1 MPTYSFKSIGKVP
14 SAEEMVD
21 IMLSRTQRKTPTVVR
36 NGWKI
41 HRIRSFYMR
50 KVKFTSQNIV
60 ERLKLITDGFPQLDD
75 VHPFYAD
82 LMNVLYDRDHY
93 KLALGQINT
102 TRSLIASLGKD
113 YARLLKYGDTLYR
126 CKQLKR
132 AALGRMATMLKK
144 LKASFGYLEEV
155 RKHLTRLP
163 SIDPSTRTLI
173 LTGYPNVGKS
183 SFMNKVTRADVEVQ
197 PYAFTTKSL
206 YVGHLDYQYLRWQ
219 VIDTPGILDH
229 PLEERNTI
237 EMQSITALAHLQCSI
252 LYFVDI
258 SEQCGYSI
266 EQQLALFESIM
277 PLFVGKPLICI
288 ANKIDVVAMSELDA
302 ADKALLAR
310 FESLSGRAMM
320 PMSGVTE
327 VGLSAVKNLAC
338 EALLRKRVESKMG
351 GKRVATVANR
361 LTVSVPVA
369 RDAKARGVTIPAAV
383 LAKRAEEDG
392 MDAEEE
398 EVAALPLPA
407 DRAER
412 RGKMAKMAA
421 AKLEALGRGGKGFGE
436 VFDPTYPNMK
446 KHYLGQLRCDD
457 WVSDI
462 IPQFMD
468 GKNIAD
474 YVDPDIEAR
483 LEELEREEEQLVAE
497 FEAQQQQLR
506 DEADSDEELTV
517 EETALLAKVQR
528 KKKIVIAKHQQGKNL
543 NRGKI
548 PRNKGPRKTAGEFKK
563 LLGRKGLG
571 LEANLAEGVGAAG
584 LSGVK
589 RKRSHVDHTAT
600 SASEKKATVERARG
614 RTMMR
619 GGVSSYDD
627 DAEGSAAAGGDMEV
641 DGSGA
646 ARSGSKT
653 KSARSRSK
661 SRGPGHSRSRSH
673 VPVPEHVANDGY
685 SNKRQKI
692 KAFKLHH
699 QIEKRFKKTTQKG
712 EADRKILDPKPKHL
726 FSGKRRKGT
735 HDWR

>member
-1 MPTYSFKSIGKVP
+1 MPSYNFKSIPKVP
-14 SAEEMVD
+14 SSTEMVD
-21 IMLSRTQRKTPTVVR
+21 IMLSKTQRKTPTVVR

-41 HRIRSFYMR
+41 SRIRSFYMR
-50 KVKFTSQNIV
+50 KVKFTSQNMV
-60 ERLKLITDGFPQLDD
+60 ERLKMITDSFPQLDD

-102 TRSLIASLGKD
+102 TRALIATLGKD

-132 AALGRMATMLKK
+132 AGLGRMATMLKK

-206 YVGHLDYQYLRWQ
+206 YVGHLDHQYLRWQ

-266 EQQLALFESIM
+266 AQQLALFESIQ
-277 PLFVGKPLICI
+277 PLFVGKPLVCV
-288 ANKIDVVAMSELDA
+288 ANKIDVIALEDLDEESKVLMERFAEVA
-302 ADKALLAR
+302 
-310 FESLSGRAMM
+310 GCPVM
-320 PMSGVTE
+320 PMSGMTE
-327 VGLSAVKNLAC
+327 IGLSAVKNYAC
-338 EALLRKRVESKMG
+338 DALLRKRVETKMS

-369 RDAKARGVTIPAAV
+369 RDGKERGVSIPAGV
-383 LAKRAEEDG
+383 LARRGEAAA
-392 MDAEEE
+392 MDADDGGVAE
-398 EVAALPLPA
+398 AALPLPA
-407 DRAER
+407 ARSER
-412 RGKMAKMAA
+412 RKKMAKQAA
-421 AKLEALGRGGKGFGE
+421 AKTLTLTRGGMGVGE
-436 VFDPTYPNMK
+436 VFDPTYPNLQH
-446 KHYLGQLRCDD
+446 HYLGQLRCDD
-457 WVSDI
+457 WASDI

-468 GKNIAD
+468 GRNVAD

-483 LEELEREEEQLVAE
+483 LEELEREEETLVAQ
-497 FEAQQQQLR
+497 FEEEQARIR
-506 DEADSDEELTV
+506 DEMDSDAELEPEEIS
-517 EETALLAKVQR
+517 LLSRVR
-528 KKKIVIAKHQQGKNL
+528 EKKKIVIAKHQQGKNK
-543 NRGKI
+543 NRGVI
-548 PRNKGPRKTAGEFKK
+548 PRNKGPRKTVVEFQNT
-563 LLGRKGLG
+563 LRSKGLG
-571 LEANLAEGVGAAG
+571 IAVEEGVIPAER
-584 LSGVK
+584 SMK
-589 RKRSHVDHTAT
+589 RKRSHVDHDPKTA
-600 SASEKKATVERARG
+600 SALAGKRERDRG

-619 GGVSSYDD
+619 G
-627 DAEGSAAAGGDMEV
+627 A
-641 DGSGA
+641 GSGNDTLFRGHGMEMDGTEGTGA
-646 ARSGSKT
+646 VKGQRARS
-653 KSARSRSK
+653 A

-673 VPVPEHVANDGY
+673 VPVPEKSLPGAANDGY
-685 SNKRQKI
+685 ANKRQKI

-699 QIEKRFKKTTQKG
+699 RKQNKLFKRTTQKG
-712 EADRKILDPKPKHL
+712 EASRGISLNE
-726 FSGKRRKGT
+726 S
-735 HDWR
+735 